1 MNARG
6 LFAPRTGNTINVFG
20 DTHMSKRYAITG
32 AVALSTLI
40 AGCGGSS
47 GDDAAP
53 PQLSCGKITTEA
65 LAMDG
70 LVISK
75 ATENG
80 AQPDAPAHCLV
91 EGHLHARQSPVDQQ
105 QYAIGF
111 ELRLPK
117 DWNGRFFFQGGGG
130 TDGAIN
136 PAFGSLPGEGNTTT
150 ALALGYAVA
159 STDGGHKS
167 VDDGTPAGG
176 SLFGLD
182 PQARVDYGYNA
193 VGEVT
198 RAAQTLIKRHY
209 DKAAHHSYFV
219 GCSNGGRQGMVAASR
234 FAKLYDGIIAGNPGF
249 NLPQAAIQHAWDNQ
263 QFAKVAPKDPASNRP
278 LIESAFSL
286 KDMGLVAAAA
296 LQQCDALD
304 GLEDGLISNA
314 AACEAKFDPDQHLP
328 RCAAG
333 KDDTCLSTA
342 QIDVLKAVFG
352 GPKNSQ
358 GEQLYA
364 SWPWDAGVGDM
375 GWRLW
380 KLAMPFPNPDP
391 TIPNSII
398 ATMGGSSLPYVFM
411 TPPAQVSGAGHGLID
426 YLLAYDFDQDAP
438 GIYRTDSTYTE
449 SPMSFMTPPKPTDL
463 SAFRDRGGKMIVYH
477 GNSDPVFSVHDTI
490 RWYQALRN
498 ADAKAADYAR
508 LFTIP
513 GQNHCSG
520 GPSTSQFDPLTALVE
535 WVEQGKAPEQIV
547 AQASAGSALAGKV
560 QSRPLCPYPQYARYQ
575 GSGDPKL
582 ASSFSCVAPN

>member
-1 MNARG
+1 MN
-6 LFAPRTGNTINVFG
+6 
-20 DTHMSKRYAITG
+20 KRYTITG
-32 AVALSTLI
+32 AVALSALI

-47 GDDAAP
+47 GSDSPEPTPTPPAP
-53 PQLSCGKITTEA
+53 APQLSCAEITTEA
-65 LAMDG
+65 LDLEG
-70 LVISK
+70 LVITK
-75 ATENG
+75 ASQNG
-80 AQPDAPAHCLV
+80 AEESSPAHCLV
-91 EGHLHARQSPVDQQ
+91 EGNLHARKSEVDNQ

-111 ELRLPK
+111 EVRLPE

-136 PAFGSLPGEGNTTT
+136 PAMGSLPGEGNTTT

-198 RAAQTLIKRHY
+198 QVAQNLIERHY
-209 DKAAHHSYFV
+209 DSAAHHSYFV

-234 FAKLYDGIIAGNPGF
+234 FAHLYDGIIAGNPGF
-249 NLPQAAIQHAWDNQ
+249 NLPQAGIQHAWDNQ
-263 QFAKVAPKDPASNRP
+263 QFAKVAPIDADSGLP
-278 LIESAFSL
+278 IIQDAFTMQ
-286 KDMGLVAAAA
+286 DMGLVANAA

-304 GLEDGLISNA
+304 GLADGLISNL
-314 AACEAKFDPDQHLP
+314 AACDATFDPDQHLP
-328 RCAAG
+328 RCEGA
-333 KDDTCLSTA
+333 KDASCLSA
-342 QIDVLKAVFG
+342 EQIDALKGVFG

-364 SWPWDAGVGDM
+364 SWPWDAGVGEM

-380 KLAMPFPNPDP
+380 KLAMPFPNPTP

-411 TPPAQVSGAGHGLID
+411 TPPSPVSGAGHGLID
-426 YLLAYDFDQDAP
+426 YLLSYNFDSDAP
-438 GIYRTDSTYTE
+438 GIYRTNNVYTE
-449 SPMSFMTPPKPTDL
+449 SAMSFMTPPNPSDL
-463 SAFRDRGGKMIVYH
+463 SAFRDRGSKMIVYH

-490 RWYQALRN
+490 NWYENLGA

-520 GPSTSQFDPLTALVE
+520 GPSTSQFDMLTALVD
-535 WVEQGKAPEQIV
+535 WVEEGKAPDQII
-547 AQASAGSALAGKV
+547 AQASAGSSLGDNV
-560 QSRPLCPYPQYARYQ
+560 QSRPLCPHPQYAQYD
-575 GSGDPKL
+575 GKGDPKV
-582 ASSFSCVAPN
+582 ASSFACVAPNTAG

>member
-1 MNARG
+1 
-6 LFAPRTGNTINVFG
+6 
-20 DTHMSKRYAITG
+20 MSKRYAITG
-32 AVALSTLI
+32 VIALSTLVS
-40 AGCGGSS
+40 ACGGSS
-47 GDDAAP
+47 DNDAAAP
-53 PQLSCGKITTEA
+53 AAKLNCGNITTEA
-65 LAMDG
+65 MALNG
-70 LVISK
+70 LVITK
-75 ATENG
+75 TTENG
-80 AQPDAPAHCLV
+80 AKDATPAHCLV
-91 EGHLHARQSPVDQQ
+91 EGHLHARQSSVDNQ

-111 ELRLPK
+111 EVRLPT

-136 PAFGSLPGEGNTTT
+136 PAFGSLPGEGNTSN
-150 ALALGYAVA
+150 ALSLGYAVA

-182 PQARVDYGYNA
+182 PQARIDYGYNA

-198 RAAQTLIKRHY
+198 QVAQALIKRHY
-209 DKAAHHSYFV
+209 DAAAHHSYFV
-219 GCSNGGRQGMVAASR
+219 GCSNGGRQGMVAAAR
-234 FAKLYDGIIAGNPGF
+234 FAHLYDGVIAGNPGF

-263 QFAKVAPKDPASNRP
+263 QFAKVAPKDPVSTRP
-278 LIESAFSL
+278 IIGEAFTL
-286 KDMGLVAAAA
+286 KDMGLVANAA

-304 GLEDGLISNA
+304 GLADGLISNS
-314 AACEAKFDPDQHLP
+314 AACDALFDPDQHLP
-328 RCAAG
+328 RCTAG
-333 KDDTCLSTA
+333 KNDTCLSTD
-342 QIDVLKAVFG
+342 QIDALKAVFG

-358 GEQLYA
+358 GQQLYA

-380 KLAMPFPNPDP
+380 KLAMPFPNPTP

-411 TPPAQVSGAGHGLID
+411 TPPVQVPGAGHGLID

-438 GIYRTDSTYTE
+438 GIFRSNATYTE
-449 SPMSFMTPPKPTDL
+449 SPMSFMSPPHATDL
-463 SAFRDRGGKMIVYH
+463 SAFRDKGSKMIVYH

-490 RWYQALRN
+490 QWYQALRT
-498 ADAKAADYAR
+498 ADPKAADYAR

-520 GPSTSQFDPLTALVE
+520 GPSTSQFDALTALVD
-535 WVEQGKAPEQIV
+535 WVEQGKAPEKIV
-547 AQASAGSALAGKV
+547 ARASAGSPLAGKV
-560 QSRPLCPYPQYARYQ
+560 DSRPLCPYPQYARYD
-575 GSGDPKL
+575 GNGDVKNA
-582 ASSFSCVAPN
+582 ASFACVAPQ

>member
-1 MNARG
+1 MN
-6 LFAPRTGNTINVFG
+6 
-20 DTHMSKRYAITG
+20 KRYAMTG
-32 AVALSTLI
+32 AIALSALI

-47 GDDAAP
+47 GDDDSTPAP
-53 PQLSCGKITTEA
+53 APAPQLGCSEITTEA
-65 LAMDG
+65 LGLEG
-70 LVISK
+70 LVITAASEK
-75 ATENG
+75 G
-80 AQPDAPAHCLV
+80 AGDGAPAHCLV
-91 EGHLHARQSPVDQQ
+91 EGHLHARQSEVDNQ

-111 ELRLPK
+111 EVRLPEV
-117 DWNGRFFFQGGGG
+117 WNGRFFFQGGGG
-130 TDGAIN
+130 TDGAVN
-136 PAFGSLPGEGNTTT
+136 PAMGGLPGEGNATN
-150 ALALGYAVA
+150 ALSLGYAVA

-176 SLFGLD
+176 SLFGVD

-198 RAAQTLIKRHY
+198 KLAQYLIERRY
-209 DKAAHHSYFV
+209 DSAPHHSYFV

-234 FAKLYDGIIAGNPGF
+234 FAHLYDGIIAGNPGF
-249 NLPQAAIQHAWDNQ
+249 NLPQAAVQHAWDNQ
-263 QFAKVAPKDPASNRP
+263 QFAKVAPKDPATNRP
-278 LIESAFSL
+278 IIEQAFSL
-286 KDMGLVAAAA
+286 GDMGLVAKAA

-304 GLEDGLISNA
+304 GLEDGLISHS

-328 RCAAG
+328 RCVGA
-333 KDDTCLSTA
+333 KDDACLTTD
-342 QIDVLKAVFG
+342 QIDTLKAVFG
-352 GPKNSQ
+352 GPKNGK

-411 TPPAQVSGAGHGLID
+411 TPPVQVSGAGHGLID
-426 YLLAYDFDQDAP
+426 YLLGYDFDTDAP
-438 GIYRTDSTYTE
+438 GIFRTEGPYTE
-449 SPMSFMTPPKPTDL
+449 ASMTFMTPPNPTDL
-463 SAFRDRGGKMIVYH
+463 SAFRDKGGKMIVYH

-490 RWYQALRN
+490 NWYEKLRA
-498 ADAKAADYAR
+498 ADAEAADYAR

-520 GPSTSQFDPLTALVE
+520 GPSTSQFDALTALVD
-535 WVEQGKAPEQIV
+535 WVENDKAPEKIV
-547 AQASAGSALAGKV
+547 AKASATSPLAATV
-560 QSRPLCPYPQYARYQ
+560 DSRPLCPYPQYAQYK
-575 GSGDPKL
+575 GEGDPKS
-582 ASSFSCVAPN
+582 ADSFSCANPEAAI